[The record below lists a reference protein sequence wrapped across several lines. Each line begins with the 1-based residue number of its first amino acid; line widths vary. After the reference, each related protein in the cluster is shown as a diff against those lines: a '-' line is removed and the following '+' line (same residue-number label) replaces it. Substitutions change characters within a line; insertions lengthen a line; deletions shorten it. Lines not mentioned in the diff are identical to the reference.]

1 MCAGSPCTAASHSLV
16 ALTPASAGTHRLVI
30 WAVAPSAATGSRS
43 AADVLSALVR
53 ALAGRDAP
61 PLAFVLFDPRG
72 DPAANAKAVRAVLG
86 STPIDDVVAIES
98 LGGTSL
104 RFSTVYADLVPAI
117 DDYAERVGARA
128 ARTARVLDPAAP
140 ATGDLMR
147 SAGLT
152 PFTDDH
158 WLLISGQGPVTDDGG
173 LREDAAAVVGY
184 IVARYGEHAAELV
197 R

>member
-1 MCAGSPCTAASHSLV
+1 
-16 ALTPASAGTHRLVI
+16 
-30 WAVAPSAATGSRS
+30 
-43 AADVLSALVR
+43 R
-53 ALAGRDAP
+53 ALAGRDSP

-72 DPAANAKAVRAVLG
+72 DPAANARAVRAVLG

-98 LGGTSL
+98 LGGSSL

-117 DDYAERVGARA
+117 DDYAARVGARA

-158 WLLISGQGPVTDDGG
+158 WLLISGQG
-173 LREDAAAVVGY
+173 
-184 IVARYGEHAAELV
+184 
-197 R
+197 